1 MTNKATTI
9 TSILVANRGEIACR
23 VMRTAKEMGI
33 RTIAV
38 YSEADAKAPH
48 VQDADEA
55 VLIGPAPASDSY
67 LNIEKIIDAALSTG
81 AHAIHPGYGFLSEN
95 ALFARACE
103 DAGIIF
109 IGPGVDAIE
118 IMGDKAKAKSRM
130 IKAGV
135 PCIPGYQDSD
145 QSDTVLCAAGK
156 EIGFPIMIKAAAGG
170 GGRGMRLVEKEV
182 DLKAALK
189 TARSEA
195 ENAFGSGTLILERAI
210 IAPRHIEIQ
219 VLADT
224 HGNVIH
230 LGERDCS
237 VQRRHQKVL
246 EEAPSPVVGTDLRDA
261 MGAAAVKAAG
271 DIGYVGAGTVE
282 FLLADDGTFYFL
294 EMNTRLQ
301 VEHPVTEMITGLDL
315 VAQQIQVAQGK
326 TLNVSQE
333 DIVFSGHAIEARL
346 YAEDVTQGFLPA
358 AGHIDFWRPASM
370 ARTDAGI
377 ATGLN
382 VSAFYDPML
391 AKIITHGAT
400 REEARRKLISALEN
414 TALFGPTTNKS
425 FLIAALEKSAF
436 ATGAATTGFIDQN
449 FAQGELVA
457 PSFTAE
463 IAACA
468 GVLLFC
474 ADRQT
479 AHAKSLDI
487 PDALLNWRSAFS
499 LPTPYLLEVGEA
511 QHVVGVTPVGAHEY
525 IVQIGDGSISVK
537 VDQRTDHDAVLTV
550 DGKRKTILF
559 NIPAN
564 STGQIQL
571 SHTGSD
577 FDVQNLNALFAR
589 QDDGAD
595 AGTIIAPMHG
605 LLVNVDVSVDQTIE
619 IGDRLAVLEAMKM
632 QHELTASVSGTI
644 KAVHHKAG
652 DQVSAKSMLIEIE
665 PDSA

>member
-474 ADRQT
+474 AERQT

-511 QHVVGVTPVGAHEY
+511 QHVVGITPVGAHEY

-550 DGKRKTILF
+550 DGKRKTVLF
-559 NIPAN
+559 NIPVN